1 MEYTQCSLLVSNS
14 KTTIRIGN
22 KNMNLAEQ
30 MQAQI
35 ALNKALPLIQ
45 MQLTN
50 NSFALVDYQD
60 GLRELLIQNGFD
72 VSYNQRECQLVVKF
86 KTNTGFWSNR

>member
-1 MEYTQCSLLVSNS
+1 
-14 KTTIRIGN
+14 
-22 KNMNLAEQ
+22 

-35 ALNKALPLIQ
+35 ALNKVLPSIQ

-72 VSYNQRECQLVVKF
+72 VSYNQRDCQLVVKF
-86 KTNTGFWSNR
+86 KNNNGFWADR

>member
-1 MEYTQCSLLVSNS
+1 MT
-14 KTTIRIGN
+14 
-22 KNMNLAEQ
+22 LAEQ

-35 ALNKALPLIQ
+35 AFNKVLPSIQ

-50 NSFALVDYQD
+50 KDFALIDYQN
-60 GLRELLIQNGFD
+60 GLQELLIQNGFD

-86 KTNTGFWSNR
+86 KTNTGFWYNR

>member
-1 MEYTQCSLLVSNS
+1 
-14 KTTIRIGN
+14 
-22 KNMNLAEQ
+22 MNLAEQ

-45 MQLTN
+45 MQLAN

-60 GLRELLIQNGFD
+60 GLCELLIQNGFD
-72 VSYNQRECQLVVKF
+72 VSYNVTQI
-86 KTNTGFWSNR
+86 N

>member
-1 MEYTQCSLLVSNS
+1 
-14 KTTIRIGN
+14 
-22 KNMNLAEQ
+22 MNLAEQ

-35 ALNKALPLIQ
+35 ALNKVLPLIQ

-50 NSFALVDYQD
+50 NSFALVNYQD
-60 GLRELLIQNGFD
+60 GLQELLIQNGFD

-86 KTNTGFWSNR
+86 KTNSNGFWSDR

>member
-1 MEYTQCSLLVSNS
+1 
-14 KTTIRIGN
+14 
-22 KNMNLAEQ
+22 MNLAEQ
-30 MQAQI
+30 MKAQI
-35 ALNKALPLIQ
+35 ALNRAPPLIQ

-60 GLRELLIQNGFD
+60 GLQELLIQNGFD

-86 KTNTGFWSNR
+86 KTNTGFWFNR

>member
-1 MEYTQCSLLVSNS
+1 M
-14 KTTIRIGN
+14 
-22 KNMNLAEQ
+22 NMNLAEK

-50 NSFALVDYQD
+50 NSYALIDYQD
-60 GLRELLIQNGFD
+60 GLQELLIQNGFD
-72 VSYNQRECQLVVKF
+72 VKYNQRECQLVVSF
-86 KTNTGFWSNR
+86 KNNNFVFFSNRR

>member
-1 MEYTQCSLLVSNS
+1 MS
-14 KTTIRIGN
+14 
-22 KNMNLAEQ
+22 MNLAEQ

-35 ALNKALPLIQ
+35 ALNNALQLIQ
-45 MQLTN
+45 MQLAN

-72 VSYNQRECQLVVKF
+72 VSYNQRECQLVVKL
-86 KTNTGFWSNR
+86 KNNTGFWSNR

>member
-1 MEYTQCSLLVSNS
+1 
-14 KTTIRIGN
+14 
-22 KNMNLAEQ
+22 MNLAEQ

-45 MQLTN
+45 MQLSN
-50 NSFALVDYQD
+50 NSFALVDYHD
-60 GLRELLIQNGFD
+60 GLQELLIQNGFD

-86 KTNTGFWSNR
+86 KANTGFWSNR

>member
-1 MEYTQCSLLVSNS
+1 M
-14 KTTIRIGN
+14 TI
-22 KNMNLAEQ
+22 AEQ

-35 ALNKALPLIQ
+35 AFNKALPLIQ
-45 MQLTN
+45 MQLSN

-60 GLRELLIQNGFD
+60 GLQELLIQNGFD

>member
-1 MEYTQCSLLVSNS
+1 
-14 KTTIRIGN
+14 
-22 KNMNLAEQ
+22 MNLAEQ

-35 ALNKALPLIQ
+35 AFNRVLPSIQ

-50 NSFALVDYQD
+50 NSYALIDYKE

-72 VSYNQRECQLVVKF
+72 VSYCQRECQLVVKF
-86 KTNTGFWSNR
+86 KNNNADHWANR

>member
-1 MEYTQCSLLVSNS
+1 
-14 KTTIRIGN
+14 
-22 KNMNLAEQ
+22 MNLAEQ

-35 ALNKALPLIQ
+35 ALNKVLSKIQ
-45 MQLTN
+45 MQLSN

-60 GLRELLIQNGFD
+60 GLQDLLIQNGFD

-86 KTNTGFWSNR
+86 KNNYQNTLR